1 MNDERPTFLL
11 DGEEVPFAP
20 GQTVI
25 QAAFA
30 AGRYVPHLC
39 YHREFRPHGAASCAR

>member
-1 MNDERPTFLL
+1 MSGEPELCESFLL

-25 QAAFA
+25 QAALA
-30 AGRYVPHLC
+30 AC
-39 YHREFRPHGAASCAR
+39 CITAW